1 MGFDTEKS
9 SVVMMFYRNTA
20 IITVVGM
27 LLLIGMG
34 PREKLIPNSLVQALS
49 TPVSNSKGATTTAT
63 TNATAAAAAAK
74 PNATATAAKP
84 NATATSAKP
93 NATATATKTNATA
106 TAAAAATKT
115 NAK

>member
-49 TPVSNSKGATTTAT
+49 TPVKSNNSKGPTMNKGSSKPNVTGTAT
-63 TNATAAAAAAK
+63 G
-74 PNATATAAKP
+74 
-84 NATATSAKP
+84 
-93 NATATATKTNATA
+93 
-106 TAAAAATKT
+106 TAAAAATGT
-115 NAK
+115 ATETATAAATTTA

>member
-34 PREKLIPNSLVQALS
+34 PREKLVPNSLVQALS
-49 TPVSNSKGATTTAT
+49 TPVKSNNSKGTAP
-63 TNATAAAAAAK
+63 AKAANVSK
-74 PNATATAAKP
+74 G
-84 NATATSAKP
+84 P
-93 NATATATKTNATA
+93 NATATATATATVTAAVPKSNSTATA
-106 TAAAAATKT
+106 TATATK
-115 NAK
+115 

>member
-63 TNATAAAAAAK
+63 TNATATAAAK
-74 PNATATAAKP
+74 PNAA
-84 NATATSAKP
+84 
-93 NATATATKTNATA
+93 ATATKTNATA
-106 TAAAAATKT
+106 TAAKTNAAATAAKT

>member
-63 TNATAAAAAAK
+63 TNATATAATKPNAAAAAK
-74 PNATATAAKP
+74 PNAA
-84 NATATSAKP
+84 
-93 NATATATKTNATA
+93 ATATKTNAAATATKTDAAA
-106 TAAAAATKT
+106 TAAKT

>member
-1 MGFDTEKS
+1 
-9 SVVMMFYRNTA
+9 MMFYRNTA

-63 TNATAAAAAAK
+63 TNATATAAAK
-74 PNATATAAKP
+74 PNAA
-84 NATATSAKP
+84 ATSAKP

-106 TAAAAATKT
+106 TAAKT

>member
-63 TNATAAAAAAK
+63 TNATATAAAK
-74 PNATATAAKP
+74 PNAA
-84 NATATSAKP
+84 ATSAKP

-106 TAAAAATKT
+106 TAAKT

>member
-49 TPVSNSKGATTTAT
+49 TPVKSNNSKGAPVNVPKGP
-63 TNATAAAAAAK
+63 NATAAATAK
-74 PNATATAAKP
+74 PNATAAVTAVAK
-84 NATATSAKP
+84 
-93 NATATATKTNATA
+93 
-106 TAAAAATKT
+106 
-115 NAK
+115 

>member
-49 TPVSNSKGATTTAT
+49 TPVKSNNSKGASVNVPKP
-63 TNATAAAAAAK
+63 NATATGTAK
-74 PNATATAAKP
+74 PNATAAA
-84 NATATSAKP
+84 TAKP
-93 NATATATKTNATA
+93 NATATAT
-106 TAAAAATKT
+106 AAAV
-115 NAK
+115 AK

>member
-63 TNATAAAAAAK
+63 TNATA
-74 PNATATAAKP
+74 TATAAKP
-84 NATATSAKP
+84 NAAATATKT

-106 TAAAAATKT
+106 TAAATAAKT

>member
-49 TPVSNSKGATTTAT
+49 TPVKSNNSKGTAPAKAA
-63 TNATAAAAAAK
+63 NATANVPK
-74 PNATATAAKP
+74 PNATATAA
-84 NATATSAKP
+84 
-93 NATATATKTNATA
+93 A
-106 TAAAAATKT
+106 TAAATAKPNSTAAATGT
-115 NAK
+115 AVAK

>member
-49 TPVSNSKGATTTAT
+49 TPVKSNNSKGASV
-63 TNATAAAAAAK
+63 NVPK
-74 PNATATAAKP
+74 PNATATAA
-84 NATATSAKP
+84 
-93 NATATATKTNATA
+93 A
-106 TAAAAATKT
+106 TAAATAKPNSTAAATGT
-115 NAK
+115 AVAK